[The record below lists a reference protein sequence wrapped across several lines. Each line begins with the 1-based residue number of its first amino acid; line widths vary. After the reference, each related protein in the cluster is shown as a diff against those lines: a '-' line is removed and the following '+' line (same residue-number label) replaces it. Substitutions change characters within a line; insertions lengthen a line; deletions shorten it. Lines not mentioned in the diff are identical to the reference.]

1 MPAPQIT
8 QISTPSM
15 KAMIH
20 LPMDELQQHS
30 SSTESAHDHELH
42 ENGDAQTAGN
52 RLMSASVGGI
62 SPFESAARG
71 KKVSMTSKP
80 SKIPL
85 PGSKAPAYFAGEYI
99 YMQNQEDTSLIII
112 L

>member
-1 MPAPQIT
+1 
-8 QISTPSM
+8 
-15 KAMIH
+15 MIH

-30 SSTESAHDHELH
+30 SSTESAHDHELQ
-42 ENGDAQTAGN
+42 ESGDTQATAS

-71 KKVSMTSKP
+71 KQVSSVSKP

-85 PGSKAPAYFAGEYI
+85 PGSKAAAYFAGEF
-99 YMQNQEDTSLIII
+99 MWFTEQGI
-112 L
+112 LRLPRGL